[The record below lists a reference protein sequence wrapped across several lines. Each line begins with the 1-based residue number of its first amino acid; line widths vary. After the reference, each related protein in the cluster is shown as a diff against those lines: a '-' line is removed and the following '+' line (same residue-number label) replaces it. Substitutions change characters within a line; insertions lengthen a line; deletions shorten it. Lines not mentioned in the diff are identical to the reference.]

1 MITLDRIR
9 ELCEQFG
16 YIPFDIS
23 SNEYHIGEVSVFK
36 VCPDEKSEFDLVYW
50 DNIYTL
56 GTRYSSKMLTEEK
69 VIEMIKVNLK
79 NIQAHEERLKQRK
92 AQRMLKEIKEDFQ

>member
-16 YIPFDIS
+16 YIPFDIQPD
-23 SNEYHIGEVSVFK
+23 EYHIGESSVFK
-36 VCPDEKSEFDLVYW
+36 VLPNESDELNVVYW
-50 DNIYTL
+50 ETMYTL
-56 GTRYSSKMLTEEK
+56 GTRYSNKNLTEEK

-79 NIQAHEERLKQRK
+79 NLQAHEELKK
-92 AQRMLKEIKEDFQ
+92 KKLVQRMLKEINEDF

>member
-36 VCPDEKSEFDLVYW
+36 VCPNENSDRDVVYW

-79 NIQAHEERLKQRK
+79 NIQAHEERQKQRLAK
-92 AQRMLKEIKEDFQ
+92 RMLDDIQKDF

>member
-16 YIPFDIS
+16 YIPFDIVPD
-23 SNEYHIGEVSVFK
+23 EYHIGESSVFK
-36 VCPDEKSEFDLVYW
+36 VCPNEKTDMDVVYW
-50 DNIYTL
+50 ENIYTL
-56 GTRYSSKMLTEEK
+56 GKRYASKNLTEEE

-79 NIQAHEERLKQRK
+79 NLQEHEEKLKQRL
-92 AQRMLKEIKEDFQ
+92 AQRMLNDIQKDF

>member
-1 MITLDRIR
+1 MITLDRIK

-16 YIPFDIS
+16 YIPFDDIS
-23 SNEYHIGEVSVFK
+23 PNEYHIGDASVFK
-36 VCPDEKSEFDLVYW
+36 VCPNETGDLNVVYW

-56 GTRYSSKMLTEEK
+56 GTRYSSKNLTEEE

-79 NIQAHEERLKQRK
+79 NVQAHEERVKQRLAK
-92 AQRMLKEIKEDFQ
+92 RMMDDIQKDF

>member
-16 YIPFDIS
+16 YIPFDIQPD
-23 SNEYHIGEVSVFK
+23 EYHIGESSVFK
-36 VCPDEKSEFDLVYW
+36 VLPNETNENNVVYW
-50 DNIYTL
+50 ETMYTL
-56 GTRYSSKMLTEEK
+56 GTRYSNKNLTEEK

-79 NIQAHEERLKQRK
+79 NLQEHEEKQKKRLE
-92 AQRMLKEIKEDFQ
+92 QRMLSDIQKDF